1 MNILGIIIARGGSK
15 GLPKK
20 NVKKLLDKPLIAWTI
35 LAAKKS
41 KLLDRLILS
50 TEDDEIASIGRQ
62 YGIDVPFIRKKELA
76 ADDSH
81 TPDILINAL
90 EELEKTENKKYDII
104 VLLQP
109 TVPFRK
115 VEHIDQAIN
124 NFKYSKFDSLIT
136 VKKQEYPPWWMFQLD
151 GKKLIPSFKFKD
163 DLNVFNLERQQFP
176 DVYKPNGSVYV
187 TWVDLLKKNNQLVNP
202 NNCGYLVIEDEFQ
215 INIDTSLDFM
225 IAESIAKKN

>member
-35 LAAKKS
+35 LEAKKS

-187 TWVDLLKKNNQLVNP
+187 TRVDLLKKNNQLVNP

-215 INIDTSLDFM
+215 INIDTPLDFM